1 MCIRTGGTG
10 IAAVA
15 WLVVAL
21 FFIVVPAASGDMRL
35 RGFDAVEGL
44 FAAGGPDRLLAGEQV
59 VAASGDHVYGWPVAG
74 GSARRLGRLPDLG
87 PSTNDIPDG
96 GGFVRVE
103 AARPGRVV
111 VVRGEGRA
119 LEPGAEVGPGHHVVV
134 GPPEGPFTD
143 PAGCGERSG
152 GPAGLSGELIAY
164 VAAPASEPPCGRTTP
179 AARGPVVVVRDLAA
193 GAALVRSIEL
203 AFDGA
208 VAALRFDGPF
218 VGLELRSTRP
228 DPNDEPAPP
237 APRTLVVVDIRTGAA
252 VTRVPVR
259 GEVPWDIGPDGTLV
273 RGRYRQ
279 RGAGLGCGALAD
291 HLRLHP
297 PGDSVGRKL
306 TVVPCAFPAP
316 ELRANGVLRLVLPRR
331 DGRIRVVDRRV
342 DDGADRVLAVVAGP
356 FAGGDDRHLIVG
368 DATCRVLD
376 ARVLAVHDEA
386 AGPSGPRTCPVVVRA
401 PRTARS
407 GGSLP
412 VAVTCPSG
420 CRGSIELQVFR
431 PTRETTFGFGR
442 RVVLAPGGSRT
453 YRFRLPRRA
462 ALGRASRGTL
472 EVSVASPVASRGVRR
487 PITILPAQEAPRTRR
502 RAELGALSAGRRS
515 G

>member
-1 MCIRTGGTG
+1 
-10 IAAVA
+10 
-15 WLVVAL
+15 VVAL
-21 FFIVVPAASGDMRL
+21 FVVVAPAASGEVRL

-44 FAAGGPDRLLAGEQV
+44 FAAGGPDRLLAGDHV
-59 VAASGDHVYGWPVAG
+59 VAASGDHVFGWPVTG

-87 PSTNDIPDG
+87 PSTNNILDG

-119 LEPGAEVGPGHHVVV
+119 LEPGAEFGPGHHVVV
-134 GPPEGPFTD
+134 GPPEGPFAD

-164 VAAPASEPPCGRTTP
+164 VAAPASEPPCGRMTP
-179 AARGPVVVVRDLAA
+179 AVRGPVVVVRDLAA

-228 DPNDEPAPP
+228 DPNEEPARS

-259 GEVPWDIGPDGTLV
+259 GEVPWDIGPDGALL

-279 RGAGLGCGALAD
+279 RGASIKCGALAD
-291 HLRLHP
+291 RLRLHA
-297 PGDSVGRKL
+297 PGDSVGREQ
-306 TVVPCAFPAP
+306 TAVPCAFPAP
-316 ELRANGVLRLVLPRR
+316 ELRANGVIRLVLPRR
-331 DGRIRVVDRRV
+331 DGRVQVVDRRV
-342 DDGADRVLAVVAGP
+342 DDGADRLLAVVAGP
-356 FAGGDDRHLIVG
+356 FVGGDDRHLVVG

-376 ARVLAVHDEA
+376 ARVLAVHGDS
-386 AGPSGPRTCPVVVRA
+386 AGPSGPRTCPVVIRA
-401 PRTARS
+401 PRTVRS

-412 VAVTCPSG
+412 VTVTCPRG
-420 CRGSIELQVFR
+420 YRGSVELQVFR
-431 PTRETTFGFGR
+431 PARETTFGFGR
-442 RVVLAPGGSRT
+442 RVVLAPGSSRT

-462 ALGRASRGTL
+462 ALGRSSRGTL

-487 PITILPAQEAPRTRR
+487 PVTILPADRARR
-502 RAELGALSAGRRS
+502 NPP
-515 G
+515 